1 VVFTPELS
9 AYFTRIGYAG
19 SREPTLAHLNAIIL
33 AHVQSIPFENL
44 DVLLGRPIDLAPAA
58 IEHKLVHLRRGGYC
72 FEQNALLLHV
82 LGALGYAV
90 TPVSARVR
98 FSRPREFT
106 PPRTHLL
113 LRVELEGVSWLVD
126 VGVGGLSPT
135 CALRLVA
142 DVVQET
148 PHEPRRLLREGAWQG
163 FELRAPDARLFHQA
177 YVAGEWRDVCE
188 LTLEEMP
195 PIDREL
201 ANWYT
206 SAHPGSHF
214 RDRLVVA
221 RATREGRVGLLNR
234 ELTLRS
240 SDGSVVE
247 SRTLMTPD
255 ELHAA
260 LTGELGLVLPER
272 PEIACA
278 GIVWPSG
285 TEATGG

>member
-1 VVFTPELS
+1 VFAPELS

-19 SREPTLAHLNAIIL
+19 SREPTLATLNEIIL

-58 IEHKLVHLRRGGYC
+58 IEHKLVHQRRGGYC

-82 LGALGYAV
+82 LNTLGYAA
-90 TPVSARVR
+90 TPISARVR
-98 FSRPREFT
+98 FSRPREYT

-113 LRVELEGVSWLVD
+113 LRVELEGASWLVD

-142 DVVQET
+142 DIVQET
-148 PHEPRRLLREGAWQG
+148 PHEPRRLVREGAWQG

-201 ANWYT
+201 GNWYT

-214 RDRLVVA
+214 RDRLMVA
-221 RATREGRVGLLNR
+221 RATREGRVSLLNR
-234 ELTLRS
+234 ELTVRH

-247 SRTLMTPD
+247 SRMLMTPD
-255 ELHAA
+255 ELHVV
-260 LTGELGLVLPER
+260 LTGELGLALPE
-272 PEIACA
+272 PVEIACP
-278 GIVWPSG
+278 GILWPSNPDVNAG
-285 TEATGG
+285 

>member
-1 VVFTPELS
+1 MFTPELA
-9 AYFTRIGYAG
+9 AYFARIGYAG
-19 SREPTLAHLNAIIL
+19 SCEPTLANLNAIIL

-82 LGALGYAV
+82 LAALGYAV
-90 TPVSARVR
+90 KPVSARVR
-98 FSRPREFT
+98 LSRPRELT

-113 LRVELEGVSWLVD
+113 LRVELEGASWLVD

-142 DVVQET
+142 DLVQQT

-177 YVAGEWRDVCE
+177 YFADDWHDVCE

-201 ANWYT
+201 GNWYT

-214 RDRLVVA
+214 KQRLLVA
-221 RATREGRVGLLNR
+221 RATRDGRIGLLNR
-234 ELTLRS
+234 ELTLRHG
-240 SDGSVVE
+240 DGSVE
-247 SRTLMTPD
+247 SRMLATPD
-255 ELHAA
+255 QLHAA
-260 LTGELGLVLPER
+260 LTGELGLLLSEHL
-272 PEIACA
+272 ELACA
-278 GIVWPSG
+278 GIIWD
-285 TEATGG
+285 ATGG

>member
-1 VVFTPELS
+1 MFNPDLA
-9 AYFTRIGYAG
+9 AYFSRIGYAG
-19 SREPTLAHLNAIIL
+19 SREPTLAHLNEIIL

-44 DVLLGRPIDLAPAA
+44 DVLLGRPIHLAPEA

-82 LGALGYAV
+82 LRALGYV
-90 TPVSARVR
+90 VKPLSARVR
-98 FSRPREFT
+98 LARPREFT

-113 LRVELEGVSWLVD
+113 LRVELDGVSWLVD

-142 DVVQET
+142 DVVQKT
-148 PHEPRRLLREGAWQG
+148 PHEPRRLLKEGAWQG

-177 YVAGEWRDVCE
+177 HFAGAWHDVCE

-206 SAHPGSHF
+206 STHPGSHF
-214 RDRLVVA
+214 RERLLVA
-221 RATREGRVGLLNR
+221 RATRDGRIGLQNR
-234 ELTLRS
+234 ELSLRR
-240 SDGSVVE
+240 SDGSVE
-247 SRTLMTPD
+247 SRTLMTPA

-272 PEIACA
+272 LEIGCA
-278 GIVWPSG
+278 GIVWPSR
-285 TEATGG
+285 AHASGG

>member
-1 VVFTPELS
+1 VFTPDLA
-9 AYFTRIGYAG
+9 AYFGRIGYAG
-19 SREPTLAHLNAIIL
+19 SREPSLANLNEIIL

-82 LGALGYAV
+82 LHALGYV
-90 TPVSARVR
+90 VKPISARVR
-98 FSRPREFT
+98 LSRPREFT

-113 LRVELEGVSWLVD
+113 LRVEIGGVSWLVD

-163 FELRAPDARLFHQA
+163 FELRAPDARLYHQA
-177 YVAGEWRDVCE
+177 YFAGEWHDVCE
-188 LTLEEMP
+188 LALEEMP
-195 PIDREL
+195 LIDREL

-206 SAHPGSHF
+206 SAHPASHF
-214 RDRLVVA
+214 KNRLLVA
-221 RATREGRVGLLNR
+221 RATRGGRIGLLNR
-234 ELTLRS
+234 ELTLRRS
-240 SDGSVVE
+240 NGAVE
-247 SRTLMTPD
+247 SRLLMTPD

-272 PEIACA
+272 LEIACA
-278 GIVWPSG
+278 GIVWASDSARP
-285 TEATGG
+285 ATG

>member
-1 VVFTPELS
+1 MFTPELS
-9 AYFTRIGYAG
+9 AYFARIGIAG
-19 SREPTLAHLNAIIL
+19 SRGPTLAHLNEIIL
-33 AHVQSIPFENL
+33 AHVQNIPFENL
-44 DVLLGRPIDLAPAA
+44 DVLLGRPIDLAPEA

-82 LGALGYAV
+82 LEALGYTV
-90 TPVSARVR
+90 KPVSARVR
-98 FSRPREFT
+98 FSRPRELT

-113 LRVELEGVSWLVD
+113 LRVELDGESWLVD

-148 PHEPRRLLREGAWQG
+148 PHEPRRLVREGSWQG
-163 FELRAPDARLFHQA
+163 FELRAPDAGLFHQA
-177 YVAGEWRDVCE
+177 HIAGTWRDVCE

-214 RDRLVVA
+214 RDRLIVA
-221 RATREGRVGLLNR
+221 RATPAGRVTLLNR
-234 ELTLRS
+234 ELTRRC
-240 SDGSVVE
+240 SDGSVE
-247 SRTLMTPD
+247 SRMLMTPD

-272 PEIACA
+272 LDIACA
-278 GIVWPSG
+278 GIVWPNITHKPGS
-285 TEATGG
+285 